1 MATLLI
7 DHAPSLTHEA
17 AMRQIATALDFIVF
31 IDREEV
37 TDRVTGEPTEIRYV
51 SEIIQVG
58 DMSSDS
64 PVPAAAGGLRT
75 TQRRTGT
82 AVGSPRLP
90 TRAVAVGRK
99 PVGPPRGLDMAWL
112 EDEHGGWD
120 SPFPIRGFVM
130 NPYAIGAAV
139 AAIGVVG
146 GLFGVVVAARG
157 KDTGSVFRTRTSR
170 VRPAGARELTR
181 RRLIRFGGAAA
192 ATAVV
197 WLVTGWPV
205 GALLV
210 GTLVLTSRYFFGG
223 GKIAA
228 DRIERLEGLEQWVRH
243 LSDSMASGSMPVQT
257 IVRSA
262 DHAPPAI
269 HDQVARLATRLS
281 TPRLDRNEAL
291 RRFADEI
298 DDALGDIVV
307 LALQRAVNTRGSERV
322 PYVLQT
328 LAEAVAAEVKARRAI
343 EKERAGPRKETQAI
357 IVVLGIFIGG
367 LVVFTQYPQVYGS
380 VQGQVVL
387 LILGIIVLLGL
398 WMMRR
403 LSVGGQ
409 PPRILS
415 EVQEPAP

>member
-1 MATLLI
+1 
-7 DHAPSLTHEA
+7 
-17 AMRQIATALDFIVF
+17 
-31 IDREEV
+31 
-37 TDRVTGEPTEIRYV
+37 
-51 SEIIQVG
+51 
-58 DMSSDS
+58 
-64 PVPAAAGGLRT
+64 
-75 TQRRTGT
+75 
-82 AVGSPRLP
+82 
-90 TRAVAVGRK
+90 
-99 PVGPPRGLDMAWL
+99 
-112 EDEHGGWD
+112 
-120 SPFPIRGFVM
+120 M
-130 NPYAIGAAV
+130 NPDAVGAAV

-146 GLFGVVVAARG
+146 GLFGVVVAVRG
-157 KDTGSVFRTRTSR
+157 RDTGSVFRTRASR
-170 VRPAGARELTR
+170 VRPAGARELSR
-181 RRLIRFGGAAA
+181 RRLVRFGGAAA
-192 ATAVV
+192 AIVVV

-210 GTLVLTSRYFFGG
+210 GTLVLTARYFFGG
-223 GKIAA
+223 GKVAA

-262 DHAPPAI
+262 DHAPLAI
-269 HDQVARLATRLS
+269 HDQVGRLATRLS

-328 LAEAVAAEVKARRAI
+328 LAEAVGAEVKARRAI

-357 IVVLGIFIGG
+357 IVVLGIFVGG
-367 LVVFTQYPQVYGS
+367 LVVFTQYPKVYGS

-387 LILGIIVLLGL
+387 LILGVIVLLGL

-415 EVQEPAP
+415 EVPEPAP

>member
-1 MATLLI
+1 
-7 DHAPSLTHEA
+7 
-17 AMRQIATALDFIVF
+17 
-31 IDREEV
+31 
-37 TDRVTGEPTEIRYV
+37 
-51 SEIIQVG
+51 
-58 DMSSDS
+58 
-64 PVPAAAGGLRT
+64 
-75 TQRRTGT
+75 
-82 AVGSPRLP
+82 
-90 TRAVAVGRK
+90 
-99 PVGPPRGLDMAWL
+99 
-112 EDEHGGWD
+112 
-120 SPFPIRGFVM
+120 M

-139 AAIGVVG
+139 AAVGVVG
-146 GLFGVVVAARG
+146 GLCGVVIAARG
-157 KDTGSVFRTRTSR
+157 TDTESVFRTRATR
-170 VRPAGARELTR
+170 VRPAGARALSR
-181 RRLIRFGGAAA
+181 RRLVRLGGAAVA
-192 ATAVV
+192 IAVV

-210 GTLVLTSRYFFGG
+210 GTLVLTTRFFFGG

-243 LSDSMASGSMPVQT
+243 MSDSMASGSMPVQT

-307 LALQRAVNTRGSERV
+307 LALQRAVSTRGSERV

-328 LAEAVAAEVKARRAI
+328 LAEAVGAEVKARRAI

-357 IVVLGIFIGG
+357 IIVLGIFVGG
-367 LVVFTQYPQVYGS
+367 LVVFTQYPKAYGS

-387 LILGIIVLLGL
+387 LILGVIVLLGL

-415 EVQEPAP
+415 EVQEQAP

>member
-1 MATLLI
+1 
-7 DHAPSLTHEA
+7 
-17 AMRQIATALDFIVF
+17 
-31 IDREEV
+31 
-37 TDRVTGEPTEIRYV
+37 
-51 SEIIQVG
+51 
-58 DMSSDS
+58 
-64 PVPAAAGGLRT
+64 
-75 TQRRTGT
+75 
-82 AVGSPRLP
+82 
-90 TRAVAVGRK
+90 
-99 PVGPPRGLDMAWL
+99 
-112 EDEHGGWD
+112 
-120 SPFPIRGFVM
+120 M
-130 NPYAIGAAV
+130 NPYAVGAAV
-139 AAIGVVG
+139 AAIGIVG
-146 GLFGVVVAARG
+146 GAFGVVVAAHG
-157 KDTGSVFRTRTSR
+157 KETGSVFRTRTSR
-170 VRPAGARELTR
+170 VRPAGAREMSR

-192 ATAVV
+192 AAAVV

-205 GALLV
+205 AALLV
-210 GTLVLTSRYFFGG
+210 GTLVLTTKYFFGG

-243 LSDSMASGSMPVQT
+243 LSDSMAAGSMPVQT

-269 HDQVARLATRLS
+269 HDQVERLATRLS
-281 TPRLDRNEAL
+281 TPRLDRNESL

-307 LALQRAVNTRGSERV
+307 LALQRAVDSRGSERV

-328 LAEAVAAEVKARRAI
+328 LAEAVGAEVKARRAI

-357 IVVLGIFIGG
+357 VIVLGIFIAG
-367 LVVFTQYPQVYGS
+367 LVMFTKYPQVYGT

-387 LILGIIVLLGL
+387 FILAIIVLLGL

-415 EVQEPAP
+415 SVQEPTR

>member
-1 MATLLI
+1 
-7 DHAPSLTHEA
+7 
-17 AMRQIATALDFIVF
+17 V
-31 IDREEV
+31 
-37 TDRVTGEPTEIRYV
+37 
-51 SEIIQVG
+51 
-58 DMSSDS
+58 
-64 PVPAAAGGLRT
+64 
-75 TQRRTGT
+75 
-82 AVGSPRLP
+82 
-90 TRAVAVGRK
+90 
-99 PVGPPRGLDMAWL
+99 
-112 EDEHGGWD
+112 
-120 SPFPIRGFVM
+120 

-146 GLFGVVVAARG
+146 GLFGVVVAAHG
-157 KDTGSVFRTRTSR
+157 KDNGSVFRTRATK
-170 VRPAGARELTR
+170 VRPAGARALSR

-192 ATAVV
+192 AALVV

-210 GTLVLTSRYFFGG
+210 GTLVLTRRFFFGG
-223 GKIAA
+223 GKIAV

-298 DDALGDIVV
+298 DDALGDIIV
-307 LALQRAVNTRGSERV
+307 LALQRAVSTRGSERV
-322 PYVLQT
+322 PYVLQA
-328 LAEAVAAEVKARRAI
+328 LAEAVGAEVKARRAI

-357 IVVLGIFIGG
+357 VVVLGIFVGG
-367 LVVFTQYPQVYGS
+367 LVVFTQYPKVYGS

-387 LILGIIVLLGL
+387 LILGSIVLLGL
-398 WMMRR
+398 WTMRR

-415 EVQEPAP
+415 EVKEPAAP

>member
-1 MATLLI
+1 
-7 DHAPSLTHEA
+7 
-17 AMRQIATALDFIVF
+17 V
-31 IDREEV
+31 
-37 TDRVTGEPTEIRYV
+37 
-51 SEIIQVG
+51 
-58 DMSSDS
+58 
-64 PVPAAAGGLRT
+64 
-75 TQRRTGT
+75 
-82 AVGSPRLP
+82 
-90 TRAVAVGRK
+90 
-99 PVGPPRGLDMAWL
+99 
-112 EDEHGGWD
+112 
-120 SPFPIRGFVM
+120 

-139 AAIGVVG
+139 AATGVVG
-146 GLFGVVVAARG
+146 GLWGVVVAVRG
-157 KDTGSVFRTRTSR
+157 KDTGSVFRTRTTR
-170 VRPAGARELTR
+170 VRPAGERALTR
-181 RRLIRFGGAAA
+181 SRLIRFGGAAA
-192 ATAVV
+192 ATVVV
-197 WLVTGWPV
+197 WLVTGWPI

-210 GTLVLTSRYFFGG
+210 GTLVLTTRYFFGG
-223 GKIAA
+223 GKVAS

-328 LAEAVAAEVKARRAI
+328 LAEAVGAEVKARRAI

-357 IVVLGIFIGG
+357 IVVLGIFIGA
-367 LVVFTQYPQVYGS
+367 LVVFTQYPKVYGS

-387 LILGIIVLLGL
+387 LILGVIVLLGL

-409 PPRILS
+409 PPRILAQ
-415 EVQEPAP
+415 VQEPVP

>member
-1 MATLLI
+1 
-7 DHAPSLTHEA
+7 
-17 AMRQIATALDFIVF
+17 
-31 IDREEV
+31 
-37 TDRVTGEPTEIRYV
+37 
-51 SEIIQVG
+51 
-58 DMSSDS
+58 
-64 PVPAAAGGLRT
+64 
-75 TQRRTGT
+75 
-82 AVGSPRLP
+82 
-90 TRAVAVGRK
+90 
-99 PVGPPRGLDMAWL
+99 
-112 EDEHGGWD
+112 
-120 SPFPIRGFVM
+120 M
-130 NPYAIGAAV
+130 NPYAVGAAA
-139 AAIGVVG
+139 AAIGLVG
-146 GLFGVVVAARG
+146 GMCGVVVAVRG
-157 KDTGSVFRTRTSR
+157 KDPGSVFRTRGSR
-170 VRPAGARELTR
+170 VRPAGSREVSR

-210 GTLVLTSRYFFGG
+210 GALVVTGRYFFGG
-223 GKIAA
+223 GRVAA
-228 DRIERLEGLEQWVRH
+228 DRIDRLEGLEQWVRH

-269 HDQVARLATRLS
+269 SDQVSRLATRLS

-328 LAEAVAAEVKARRAI
+328 LAEAVGAEVKARRAI

-357 IVVLGIFIGG
+357 IIVLGVFIGA
-367 LVVFTQYPQVYGS
+367 LVVFTEYPQVYGT

-387 LILGIIVLLGL
+387 FILGVIVLLGL

-403 LSVGGQ
+403 LSIGGQ

-415 EVQEPAP
+415 EVQEPSS